1 MAKSLPSDIFFNT
14 IGLGLALYLAVT
26 VLFTSPLLASAMII
40 ASAIFA
46 IDIYE
51 NVYGKPKVGKGSAL
65 AVAVFEI
72 VVLGFFLLII
82 YNVLV
87 TLPYSSYSLLL
98 LLIFLESVFSI
109 YAIAKDL
116 REAYDVL
123 SNKPIVLHYV
133 NLDREVVRHYVKE
146 VREEDQ

>member
-1 MAKSLPSDIFFNT
+1 MVKSLPSDIFFNMV
-14 IGLGLALYLAVT
+14 GLGLALYLAVT

-65 AVAVFEI
+65 AVAVFEV
-72 VVLGFFLLII
+72 VVLVFFLLII

-87 TLPYSSYSLLL
+87 TLPYSSYSLS
-98 LLIFLESVFSI
+98 LIHI
-109 YAIAKDL
+109 
-116 REAYDVL
+116 
-123 SNKPIVLHYV
+123 
-133 NLDREVVRHYVKE
+133 
-146 VREEDQ
+146 